1 MIIASLV
8 ISPLDKG
15 VSVGDYVKE
24 AIRIIDESGLN
35 YRVCSMSTEVEAE
48 SLDSIFEIVK
58 RADERLIEMGSK
70 RVSILVKIDHRTDK
84 DARMESKIER
94 ATGF

>member
-15 VSVGDYVKE
+15 ISVGDYVKE
-24 AIRIIDESGLN
+24 VIRIIDGSGLN
-35 YRVCSMSTEVEAE
+35 YRVCSMSTEVEAD

-58 RADERLIEMGSK
+58 KADERLLEMGSK

-84 DARMESKIER
+84 DATIQSKIER
-94 ATGF
+94 ATGL